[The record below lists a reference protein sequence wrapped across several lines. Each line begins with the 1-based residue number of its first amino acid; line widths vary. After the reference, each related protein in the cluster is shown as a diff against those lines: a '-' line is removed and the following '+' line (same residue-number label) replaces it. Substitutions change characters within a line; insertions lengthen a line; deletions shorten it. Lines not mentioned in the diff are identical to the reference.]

1 MTCASEKQLDLAMPS
16 PGFQV
21 SMHQDKVDLV
31 LSTLRTLG
39 WTACAGRPDYVALSV
54 QTAVGEKTAS
64 AHCTVYLGE
73 GLVQVWIHGR
83 YVSEGRCALEACKES
98 FDASAPTSQ
107 VQAKATAFHT
117 EALRRI
123 GETYAATLWVLANNK
138 KAGAVGVSAAL
149 QNDLEKQ

>member
-16 PGFQV
+16 PGSQV
-21 SMHQDKVDLV
+21 PTHQDKVALV
-31 LSTLRTLG
+31 LSTLLTLG

-54 QTAVGEKTAS
+54 QTAVGVKTAS

-73 GLVQVWIHGR
+73 GLAQVWIHGR

-98 FDASAPTSQ
+98 FDVSAPASQ
-107 VQAKATAFHT
+107 VQAKATAFHA

-123 GETYAATLWVLANNK
+123 GETYAAKLWVLANNRRD
-138 KAGAVGVSAAL
+138 GAVGVSGA
-149 QNDLEKQ
+149 QQTDLEKQ